1 MCYIINFRF
10 CLLCVLFDGGRNE
23 DGTVTERPRSL
34 EGGGGG
40 HKQVFKKVLVKI
52 RVAAAVCCDE

>member
-1 MCYIINFRF
+1 M
-10 CLLCVLFDGGRNE
+10 LCVLFDGGRNE

-40 HKQVFKKVLVKI
+40 HKQVFKKVLVSQLLF
-52 RVAAAVCCDE
+52 VVMNEMQ